1 MRRRGEV
8 RVNAALLGRRAR
20 RSAVAT
26 CGALALAALQLAA
39 GCAKRPAPITVNV
52 GEARV
57 HLLVPA
63 GWEHVDNG
71 GRHELRN
78 GDVRMTLEDEGIAT
92 PESLVSHIRS
102 AQALLAEGRTREVI
116 DRLSSR
122 EDPVLA
128 ARSRDD
134 MTAFWRGWNA
144 VAYDPTRRNGS
155 RLGPALDQLAER
167 AAELA
172 PIDGY
177 TYALFTVT
185 QELDTLRHQVERIAP
200 VTSDSTGWW
209 VARTWL
215 RVDHTNPHWFASR
228 IVDGRLIQLDSGPH
242 LPPDAAQ
249 VFDELVRTITPVAEG
264 PVAR

>member
-1 MRRRGEV
+1 MRRDEAGMT
-8 RVNAALLGRRAR
+8 AMFTGAR
-20 RSAVAT
+20 RSAMAA
-26 CGALALAALQLAA
+26 CDALVFAALVAA
-39 GCAKRPAPITVNV
+39 GCSKGPAPITVNV

-57 HLLVPA
+57 HLLVPM

-71 GRHELRN
+71 GRHEFRN

-92 PESLVSHIRS
+92 PESLVSHIRDTH
-102 AQALLAEGRTREVI
+102 ALLAEGRTREVI

-134 MTAFWRGWNA
+134 MAAFWREWNA
-144 VAYDPTRRNGS
+144 VAYDPKRRGGS
-155 RLGPALDQLAER
+155 RLGPALDQLAAR
-167 AAELA
+167 AAALA

-209 VARTWL
+209 VARTWM
-215 RVDHTNPHWFASR
+215 RVDHTNPHWFGSR

-242 LPPDAAQ
+242 LPPDAQKA
-249 VFDELVRTITPVAEG
+249 FEELLRSITPVAEG